1 MQWFSRFAKD
11 QDQRSWL
18 LHQATKTTGFDHLL
32 LHHSHFLALHTAC
45 SATLCQMSN
54 DSSGSY
60 CHAYLISS
68 CIPHITGLYL
78 VQNACTH
85 ANIMLAFIFH
95 ATLTCILT
103 RRIWPGL
110 LVGGDRR
117 PEMGLLGLHKFPRWL
132 GTSVGISS
140 SAFDSPVALV
150 LGSMPSIRA
159 PRLKIT

>member
-1 MQWFSRFAKD
+1 MQWVVRGARDMQWISRFAKD

-68 CIPHITGLYL
+68 CIPHITSLYL

-117 PEMGLLGLHKFPRWL
+117 PGMGLLGLHKLPR
-132 GTSVGISS
+132 
-140 SAFDSPVALV
+140 
-150 LGSMPSIRA
+150 
-159 PRLKIT
+159 

>member
-1 MQWFSRFAKD
+1 MRSETQCLSQTRVAGPLFAHIPATIRVAGSFSGPAND

-68 CIPHITGLYL
+68 CIPHIAGLYL
-78 VQNACTH
+78 VQNACAH
-85 ANIMLAFIFH
+85 ANIMLAFTFH

-117 PEMGLLGLHKFPRWL
+117 PGMGLLGLHKLPR
-132 GTSVGISS
+132 
-140 SAFDSPVALV
+140 
-150 LGSMPSIRA
+150 
-159 PRLKIT
+159 